1 MIFRVACQEGFG
13 GRSENGGRN
22 MKKGKG
28 ISKETLRGISEE
40 LTEVKVDEG
49 EWEDMLILVGD
60 LLKGVRALDEV
71 DLKEVSPA
79 FSYNP
84 GGERNAGY

>member
-1 MIFRVACQEGFG
+1 
-13 GRSENGGRN
+13 

-40 LTEVKVDEG
+40 MTGVKVDEG
-49 EWEDMLILVGD
+49 EREEMLIRAGE
-60 LLKGVRALDEV
+60 LLKGIKALEEIELSEV
-71 DLKEVSPA
+71 QPA

-84 GGERNAGY
+84 GGGRNGD